1 MTRQQNTRLDTFL
14 SLGWYEV
21 ALRFLFTFVAKTS
34 EVLLAAGLV
43 VSTANF
49 LTDGSILAAHPGVSI
64 AWAWAQ
70 ALAID
75 SSLGVSL
82 SYAFQCLKQEEW
94 IRGVLYALLTLL
106 LAVVAGAITTIDIV
120 SHALHLSTGDAMMQM
135 GINIAVLSRLRAI
148 AVIGFILMGRL
159 RDLPLAALLTKTE
172 PVPQPSLAPASAQSQ
187 ETRIQAMIQSLCSQ
201 CSTEEMAQILNACIA
216 AKKIVL
222 AQVPPKSIP
231 EPQQPRVD
239 QQRQSHQPEIAF
251 DPVGTRAAP
260 GEPAPPA
267 APPLQSEPES
277 VSVMEPSRKAPVAKE
292 SPITLEHPLWKDPG
306 PSSQGLYV
314 PEPIASVPSKEP
326 VPAPVQ
332 EPQDGAV
339 TQSEPEAAPSQE
351 RLEQAYQ
358 SLLAEGKKPSGRA
371 LAERVHVHRSTC
383 VEWLRMKQQQVPEN
397 EQLLEEPE
405 RDGTSMLDGPSS
417 TTLMDVPGK
426 VPERKITS
434 EPAEPSETA
443 LIDLPEREMDRHE
456 VASNV
461 SPDVFPDFSLP
472 EDTPD
477 AWEQSHPAAI

>member
-1 MTRQQNTRLDTFL
+1 MTRHQNTRLDTFL
-14 SLGWYEV
+14 SLDWYEV

-49 LTDGSILAAHPGVSI
+49 LTDGSILATHPAVSI

-75 SSLGVSL
+75 SSLGISL
-82 SYAFQCLKQEEW
+82 SSAIQYLKQEEW

-120 SHALHLSTGDAMMQM
+120 SHALHLSTGNAMMQM

-159 RDLPLAALLTKTE
+159 RDLPLTALLTKTE
-172 PVPQPSLAPASAQSQ
+172 PSLVPASVQSQ
-187 ETRIQAMIQSLCSQ
+187 ETRIQTMIESLCSQ

-222 AQVPPKSIP
+222 AQVTPKSIA
-231 EPQQPRVD
+231 EPHQPQAD
-239 QQRQSHQPEIAF
+239 QQSQSHRPEMAF
-251 DPVGTRAAP
+251 DPFGTRDAQ
-260 GEPAPPA
+260 GEPVPPT
-267 APPLQSEPES
+267 APPLQSEPTP
-277 VSVMEPSRKAPVAKE
+277 VSSTEPARKVPTVTEPSGPEKHHFWR
-292 SPITLEHPLWKDPG
+292 DPG
-306 PSSQGLYV
+306 PSSQVLDV
-314 PEPIASVPSKEP
+314 PEPIAGVPSKESMP
-326 VPAPVQ
+326 VPARGL
-332 EPQDGAV
+332 QDGAV
-339 TQSEPEAAPSQE
+339 APLEPEAAPSQE

-358 SLLAEGKKPSGRA
+358 SMLAEGKKPSGRA
-371 LAERVHVHRSTC
+371 LAERAHVHRSTC
-383 VEWLRMKQQQVPEN
+383 VEWLRVKQQQMPEN
-397 EQLLEEPE
+397 EQFLAEPE
-405 RDGTSMLDGPSS
+405 RDGISMPDGPSS
-417 TTLMDVPGK
+417 ATVMDVPGK

-443 LIDLPEREMDRHE
+443 LIDLPEIEMDRHE

-477 AWEQSHPAAI
+477 V

>member
-1 MTRQQNTRLDTFL
+1 MTRHQNTRLDTFL
-14 SLGWYEV
+14 SLDWYEV

-49 LTDGSILAAHPGVSI
+49 LTDGSILATHPAVSI

-75 SSLGVSL
+75 SSLGISL
-82 SYAFQCLKQEEW
+82 SSAIQYLKQEEW

-120 SHALHLSTGDAMMQM
+120 SHALHLSTGNAMMQM

-159 RDLPLAALLTKTE
+159 RDLPLTALLTKTE
-172 PVPQPSLAPASAQSQ
+172 PSLVPASGQSQ
-187 ETRIQAMIQSLCSQ
+187 ETRIQTMIQSLCSQ

-222 AQVPPKSIP
+222 AQVTPKSIP
-231 EPQQPRVD
+231 EPQQPQAD
-239 QQRQSHQPEIAF
+239 QQRQSHQPEMTF
-251 DPVGTRAAP
+251 DPIGTRAVQGESAQPTAP
-260 GEPAPPA
+260 S
-267 APPLQSEPES
+267 LQSEPTP
-277 VSVMEPSRKAPVAKE
+277 VSAMEPARKVPMATVPSGPE
-292 SPITLEHPLWKDPG
+292 EHHLWRDPG

-326 VPAPVQ
+326 VPVPASARG
-332 EPQDGAV
+332 PQDGAV
-339 TQSEPEAAPSQE
+339 APLEPEAAPSQE

-371 LAERVHVHRSTC
+371 LAERAHVHRSTC
-383 VEWLRMKQQQVPEN
+383 VEWLRVKQQQ
-397 EQLLEEPE
+397 EPE
-405 RDGTSMLDGPSS
+405 ELLLDEPSS
-417 TTLMDVPGK
+417 APVMDVPGK

-434 EPAEPSETA
+434 ELAEPSETA
-443 LIDLPEREMDRHE
+443 LIDLPERAMDRRE

-477 AWEQSHPAAI
+477 AWKQSHPSAI

>member
-1 MTRQQNTRLDTFL
+1 MTRHQNTGLETFL
-14 SLGWYEV
+14 SLDWYEMV
-21 ALRFLFTFVAKTS
+21 LRFLFTFVAKTS

-49 LTDGSILAAHPGVSI
+49 LTDGSILAIHPAVSI

-70 ALAID
+70 AIAID

-82 SYAFQCLKQEEW
+82 SSAIQYLKQDEW
-94 IRGVLYALLTLL
+94 MRGVLYALLTLL

-159 RDLPLAALLTKTE
+159 RDLPLAALFSSAETE
-172 PVPQPSLAPASAQSQ
+172 SSPAPISGQSQ
-187 ETRIQAMIQSLCSQ
+187 ESRVQTMIQSLCSQ

-222 AQVPPKSIP
+222 AQVTPKSIP
-231 EPQQPRVD
+231 EPHQLRAD
-239 QQRQSHQPEIAF
+239 QQRQSHRPEMAF
-251 DPVGTRAAP
+251 DPVGSRAAQ
-260 GEPAPPA
+260 GEPA
-267 APPLQSEPES
+267 APPLQSEPAP
-277 VSVMEPSRKAPVAKE
+277 VSSREPARKVPMVTEPSGPE
-292 SPITLEHPLWKDPG
+292 EHHLWRDPG
-306 PSSQGLYV
+306 PSSQVLYV

-326 VPAPVQ
+326 VPLPAPAR

-339 TQSEPEAAPSQE
+339 APLELEAAPSLE

-371 LAERVHVHRSTC
+371 LAERAHVHRSTC
-383 VEWLRMKQQQVPEN
+383 VEWLRIKQQLGPE
-397 EQLLEEPE
+397 ELLLEEPE
-405 RDGTSMLDGPSS
+405 RDGISMPDEPSS
-417 TTLMDVPGK
+417 ATVMDVPGK

-477 AWEQSHPAAI
+477 A

>member
-1 MTRQQNTRLDTFL
+1 MTRHQNTGLETFL
-14 SLGWYEV
+14 SLDWYEMV
-21 ALRFLFTFVAKTS
+21 LRFLFTFVAKTS

-49 LTDGSILAAHPGVSI
+49 LTDGSILAAHPAVSI

-82 SYAFQCLKQEEW
+82 SSAFQYLKQEEW

-159 RDLPLAALLTKTE
+159 RDLPLAALFSSAETE
-172 PVPQPSLAPASAQSQ
+172 SSPAPISGQSQ
-187 ETRIQAMIQSLCSQ
+187 ESRVQTMIQSLCSQ

-222 AQVPPKSIP
+222 AQVTPKSIP
-231 EPQQPRVD
+231 EPHQLRAD
-239 QQRQSHQPEIAF
+239 QQRQSHRPEMAF
-251 DPVGTRAAP
+251 DPVGSRAAQ

-267 APPLQSEPES
+267 APPLQSEPIS
-277 VSVMEPSRKAPVAKE
+277 TMEPARKVPMATVPLGPE
-292 SPITLEHPLWKDPG
+292 EHHRWRDPG
-306 PSSQGLYV
+306 PSSQVLLV
-314 PEPIASVPSKEP
+314 PEPIARVPSKEP
-326 VPAPVQ
+326 VPVPAPAPG
-332 EPQDGAV
+332 PQDSAV
-339 TQSEPEAAPSQE
+339 ALLEPEAAPSQE

-371 LAERVHVHRSTC
+371 LAERAHVHRSTC
-383 VEWLRMKQQQVPEN
+383 VEWLRVKQQLGPEN
-397 EQLLEEPE
+397 EQFLEEPE
-405 RDGTSMLDGPSS
+405 RDGISMPDGPSS
-417 TTLMDVPGK
+417 ATVMDVPGK

-477 AWEQSHPAAI
+477 A

>member
-1 MTRQQNTRLDTFL
+1 MTRHQNTLLNTFL

-49 LTDGSILAAHPGVSI
+49 LTDGSILAAHPAVSI

-75 SSLGVSL
+75 SGLGISL
-82 SYAFQCLKQEEW
+82 SSAIQYLKQEEW

-148 AVIGFILMGRL
+148 AVIGFILMSRL

-172 PVPQPSLAPASAQSQ
+172 PESRRSLVPASGPLQ

-201 CSTEEMAQILNACIA
+201 YSTEEMAQMLNACIA

-222 AQVPPKSIP
+222 ARVTPKNVP
-231 EPQQPRVD
+231 ELQQPLTN
-239 QQRQSHQPEIAF
+239 QQRQSHQSENTSE
-251 DPVGTRAAP
+251 PVGTGSAQ
-260 GEPAPPA
+260 GEPEATEPPTT
-267 APPLQSEPES
+267 
-277 VSVMEPSRKAPVAKE
+277 M
-292 SPITLEHPLWKDPG
+292 EHPLWKDPKL
-306 PSSQGLYV
+306 SSQGLHV
-314 PEPIASVPSKEP
+314 PEPIAGVPSREP
-326 VPAPVQ
+326 VPLPAPAR
-332 EPQDGAV
+332 EPQDGALAPL
-339 TQSEPEAAPSQE
+339 EPEAAPSQE

-371 LAERVHVHRSTC
+371 LAERAHVHRSTC
-383 VEWLRMKQQQVPEN
+383 VEWLRTRHQEGLPQEDPVPEEPFP
-397 EQLLEEPE
+397 EQLQGQQLPEPVEHHQEPE
-405 RDGTSMLDGPSS
+405 Q
-417 TTLMDVPGK
+417 
-426 VPERKITS
+426 
-434 EPAEPSETA
+434 
-443 LIDLPEREMDRHE
+443 
-456 VASNV
+456 
-461 SPDVFPDFSLP
+461 
-472 EDTPD
+472 
-477 AWEQSHPAAI
+477 EQSI